1 MGASNFGRTNLPSG
15 IIYAFAMWYWDGH
28 TEESYDETI
37 ELITQ
42 EISEYANIEYDGDRK
57 VLGYENV
64 TLWNKSSQEWEC
76 ASVNVLVEHGYHE
89 GARLDISIDDIDD
102 DLQISKANKRR
113 IDYAISHLES
123 IFAKICPIK
132 MKRVGGFS
140 DWTSLY
146 SKV

>member
-1 MGASNFGRTNLPSG
+1 MGASNFWRTNLPSW
-15 IIYAFAMWYWDGH
+15 IIYAFAMGQGDGH

-42 EISEYANIEYDGDRK
+42 EISQYANDEWDWDKKI
-57 VLGYENV
+57 LGYENV

-76 ASVNVLVEHGYHE
+76 ASVSVLVENWYHE

-123 IFAKICPIK
+123 IFAKVCPIK

>member
-15 IIYAFAMWYWDGH
+15 IIYAFAMGQGDSESH
-28 TEESYDETI
+28 TENAYEETL
-37 ELITQ
+37 ELIKQ
-42 EISEYANIEYDGDRK
+42 EISEYARDEWDGDRK

-132 MKRVGGFS
+132 MKRVGGFP
-140 DWTSLY
+140 D
-146 SKV
+146 